1 MVDYVTNDCNK
12 FFRYGLL
19 LEELSNGDVRNYP
32 TKEVVNDIYPK
43 LIEKWLKANAL
54 FITLVINDEQYI
66 INKLKKARKE
76 TTIVLLR
83 KADQVN
89 M

>member
-12 FFRYGLL
+12 FFSYGLL
-19 LEELSNGDVRNYP
+19 LEELSKGDERNYP
-32 TKEVVNDIYPK
+32 TKEIVNDIYPK

-76 TTIVLLR
+76 ATIVLLR